1 MHEQLEQILAARGV
15 IERRAWPGLR
25 GAIGGA
31 LGRGELER
39 VLPGCYV
46 EAGAS
51 ADWRRRA
58 LAACAHFDD
67 AVISG
72 EAAAALVF
80 WPRCPVIVVEVT
92 RANAVSNAPGFRWHR
107 SSVPPQWVMTV
118 GRLRVTRPAWTAVDL
133 CARLGG
139 QVLDEALRTGVGLG
153 DLWSAFHDLGP
164 RPGAAARRALLT
176 DSRDEPWSEG
186 ERLLHRLLRSA
197 GLTGWRTNVAVCGF
211 RLDVAWIRFKV
222 AVEVD
227 GYEFHSGRETFE
239 SDRLRDQQLQA
250 QGWAVARVT
259 WRQLD
264 ENPENVVATVRRIL
278 RRRGWACRN

>member
-1 MHEQLEQILAARGV
+1 MASVVDSSPVGDDRGQAAGDPSRVDRCRSVRPTRRAGPRRGAAHRCRARRPLVGLPRPRPSARG
-15 IERRAWPGLR
+15 
-25 GAIGGA
+25 
-31 LGRGELER
+31 
-39 VLPGCYV
+39 
-46 EAGAS
+46 
-51 ADWRRRA
+51 
-58 LAACAHFDD
+58 
-67 AVISG
+67 
-72 EAAAALVF
+72 
-80 WPRCPVIVVEVT
+80 RC
-92 RANAVSNAPGFRWHR
+92 SQG
-107 SSVPPQWVMTV
+107 
-118 GRLRVTRPAWTAVDL
+118 
-133 CARLGG
+133 
-139 QVLDEALRTGVGLG
+139 
-153 DLWSAFHDLGP
+153 
-164 RPGAAARRALLT
+164 AARRALLT